1 LTLFLFL
8 NLSSS
13 FCVTVGPVQPINAE
27 LAVDVTYPS
36 DETAV
41 ESVQQI
47 GGNFVSALLVPLAA
61 VAAEQDYEL
70 FPSQRIFESDVRGD
84 VLLMAFVATAT
95 LIYFSGFDAP
105 LKRTIADADCG
116 KE

>member
-1 LTLFLFL
+1 
-8 NLSSS
+8 
-13 FCVTVGPVQPINAE
+13 
-27 LAVDVTYPS
+27 
-36 DETAV
+36 
-41 ESVQQI
+41 
-47 GGNFVSALLVPLAA
+47 
-61 VAAEQDYEL
+61 L

>member
-70 FPSQRIFESDVRGD
+70 FPSHRIFDSDVRGD